1 MTFECLLSLSLLSDG
16 MATWIRV
23 HSAPITLLLSATV
36 SGCLVDM
43 ALPVC
48 LSVVHWADLITEW
61 ERQWSTVRGFRCSIY
76 RCTIASC
83 LICVCRRQLRFGFC
97 C

>member
-1 MTFECLLSLSLLSDG
+1 MTFECLLSLLSDG
-16 MATWIRV
+16 MATWIKV
-23 HSAPITLLLSATV
+23 HSAPITSIVISKV

-48 LSVVHWADLITEW
+48 LSVHWADLTTEW
-61 ERQWSTVRGFRCSIY
+61 ERQWSTVRGFRCSIF
-76 RCTIASC
+76 RCTIGQASC
-83 LICVCRRQLRFGFC
+83 LIGVCRRQLRFGFC